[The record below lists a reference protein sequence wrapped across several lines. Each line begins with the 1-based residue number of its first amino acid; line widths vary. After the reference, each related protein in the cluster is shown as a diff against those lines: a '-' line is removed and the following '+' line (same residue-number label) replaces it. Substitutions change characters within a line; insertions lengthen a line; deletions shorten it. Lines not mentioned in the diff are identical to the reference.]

1 MDYVAIALYVIACH
15 LIAQYIGKKRKIGY
29 GKSVLI
35 SVLFSP
41 IIGLICTLLSKKIEK
56 QKITESSLG

>member
-1 MDYVAIALYVIACH
+1 MEYVIIALYVIASH
-15 LIAQYIGKKRKIGY
+15 LIARYIGRKRKIGY

-41 IIGLICTLLSKKIEK
+41 VIGLICTLSSKKIDNFTY
-56 QKITESSLG
+56 Q

>member
-1 MDYVAIALYVIACH
+1 MEYVIIALYVIASH
-15 LIAQYIGKKRKIGY
+15 LIAQYIGRKRKIGY

-41 IIGLICTLLSKKIEK
+41 VIG
-56 QKITESSLG
+56 